1 MKPSQ
6 SGSIKFQKH
15 WIQDNFFA
23 RFDGDEINTFSVRPP
38 GPSWRPNVAPGA
50 KWVKPLY
57 EILCNVIFN
66 DNSMNIVLI
75 FAFLYCLNKKKH
87 GVFLIWNN
95 FSTGRIQPCVILS
108 IVHPHLGT
116 AGSLPLQTRP
126 DQAAVPPVWL
136 CRKKDLHPL
145 WCDRLRPAETQRAQ
159 QRQQGQSVSFDEPR
173 AKSFINNVIM
183 MTRYS
188 RFN

>member
-1 MKPSQ
+1 MVK
-6 SGSIKFQKH
+6 KWTHFQCDPLDLLEDRMWPPAQNELNPCMRYFATWSSMTIQ
-15 WIQDNFFA
+15 WILFWSLHFFTVW
-23 RFDGDEINTFSVRPP
+23 I
-38 GPSWRPNVAPGA
+38 
-50 KWVKPLY
+50 
-57 EILCNVIFN
+57 
-66 DNSMNIVLI
+66 
-75 FAFLYCLNKKKH
+75 KKKH

-95 FSTGRIQPCVILS
+95 FSAGRIQPCVILS

>member
-23 RFDGDEINTFSVRPP
+23 RFDGEEVNTFSMRPS
-38 GPSWRPNVAPGA
+38 GPSWRPNVAPSA

-66 DNSMNIVLI
+66 ECCFDLCI
-75 FAFLYCLNKKKH
+75 FYCLNETTLCIFDLKE
-87 GVFLIWNN
+87 F
-95 FSTGRIQPCVILS
+95 FSRENSAVCVILS

-145 WCDRLRPAETQRAQ
+145 WRHRLRPAETQRAQ
-159 QRQQGQSVSFDEPR
+159 QRQQGQSVSLSFDEPR
-173 AKSFINNVIM
+173 AKSIINDMIM